1 MIQTVQEEYS
11 SHEKILEQMV
21 QQSATVI
28 VDIANTI
35 ARAFQNGNKV
45 LLCGNGGSAAD
56 AQHVA
61 AEFLNR
67 FRLNRGGLPA
77 VSLATDTSIL
87 TSIGNDSSFD
97 DIFSRQ
103 VEALALKG
111 DIVAGI
117 STSGRSANILKALDS
132 ARKRGA
138 TAIGFTGENG
148 RDSFEPKCDYCL
160 IVPSTDTARIQECHG
175 FVWHVICGLVEQ
187 QLIGKD
193 KTEKSN
199 LPRGVR

>member
-1 MIQTVQEEYS
+1 MIRTVQEEYS
-11 SHEKILEQMV
+11 SHEKILEQTV

-28 VDIANTI
+28 VDIANAI
-35 ARAFQNGNKV
+35 ARAFKNGNKL

-67 FRLNRGGLPA
+67 FLLDRRGLPA
-77 VSLATDTSIL
+77 VSLTTDTSIL
-87 TSIGNDSSFD
+87 TSIGNDLTFD

-103 VEALALKG
+103 VDALAIKG

-132 ARKRGA
+132 ARKHGA
-138 TAIGFTGENG
+138 ITIGFTGENG
-148 RDSFEPKCDYCL
+148 RVSFMPKCDYCL
-160 IVPSTDTARIQECHG
+160 VVPSTDTARIQECHG
-175 FVWHVICGLVEQ
+175 FVWHAICGLVEQ
-187 QLIGKD
+187 QLFTK
-193 KTEKSN
+193 
-199 LPRGVR
+199 

>member
-1 MIQTVQEEYS
+1 MIRTVQEEYS
-11 SHEKILEQMV
+11 SHEKILEQTV

-28 VDIANTI
+28 VDIANAI
-35 ARAFQNGNKV
+35 ARAFKNRNKL

-67 FRLNRGGLPA
+67 FRLDRGGLPA
-77 VSLATDTSIL
+77 VSLTTDTSIL
-87 TSIGNDSSFD
+87 TSIGNDLTFD

-103 VEALALKG
+103 VEALAIKG
-111 DIVAGI
+111 DIVVGI

-138 TAIGFTGENG
+138 MVIGFTGENG
-148 RDSFEPKCDYCL
+148 RDSMKIKCDYCL

-175 FVWHVICGLVEQ
+175 FVWHAICGLVEQ
-187 QLIGKD
+187 QLFTK
-193 KTEKSN
+193 
-199 LPRGVR
+199 